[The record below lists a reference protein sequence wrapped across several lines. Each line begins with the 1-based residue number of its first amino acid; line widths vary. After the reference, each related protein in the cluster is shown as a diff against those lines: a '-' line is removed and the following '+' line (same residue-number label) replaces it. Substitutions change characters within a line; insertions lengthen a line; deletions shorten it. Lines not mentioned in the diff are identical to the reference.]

1 MTRPYIFYIS
11 ISLISMCRPW
21 VICDMTHS
29 YVTWLIHMRHDSF
42 FYISLYHLSLCRTCL
57 IRSVLQSVA
66 ECCRELQCVT
76 APISSISLYP
86 FPLCPNKTRPYIPY
100 GVPTDSSI
108 DKIIGLLCR
117 IMSLLQGSFTYIFY
131 ISLSLI
137 SMSKWD
143 ASLYPLCLLFLYLG
157 SRHTRI
163 DINETRSYILYIS
176 YFYTSS
182 QPHTQ
187 MHLPR
192 ATYGVPTCSRLLQII
207 GLFCRIS
214 SLLSGLFPR
223 IIYRVTATPVHFREH
238 FVRHFGDPVKTC
250 LEATG
255 TPVKTCSNF
264 WQS

>member
-1 MTRPYIFYIS
+1 MP
-11 ISLISMCRPW
+11 
-21 VICDMTHS
+21 HS
-29 YVTWLIHMRHDSF
+29 Q
-42 FYISLYHLSLCRTCL
+42 C
-57 IRSVLQSVA
+57 VA

-131 ISLSLI
+131 IPISLI